1 VITYYYFFYR
11 QCEEIRGKYGK
22 VKTTAEQLESGIPEK
37 LSETH
42 TGEPFLRY
50 VTYLSQGSGSALIQ
64 YGSGSNIYYN
74 PGSGFRT
81 PKLQKKS

>member
-1 VITYYYFFYR
+1 VKTYYYFFYR

-50 VTYLSQGSGSALIQ
+50 V
-64 YGSGSNIYYN
+64 NVFE
-74 PGSGFRT
+74 SGFRIRID
-81 PKLQKKS
+81 LIGIRIQHLF

>member
-1 VITYYYFFYR
+1 MYLGRNLCHFDELFVVKTYYYFFYR

-50 VTYLSQGSGSALIQ
+50 V
-64 YGSGSNIYYN
+64 NVFE
-74 PGSGFRT
+74 SGFRIRID
-81 PKLQKKS
+81 LIGIRIQHLF